1 MWFHYDVYVYEDV
14 CKQELKS
21 ELMVQQRV
29 SGSISVL
36 LQMSLIKSSA
46 YRKLIKFVIVKII
59 FICSVVVSIQRWLY
73 GSRSFFFFA
82 LTLCILGIV
91 HAFVTRSNILIR
103 V

>member
-1 MWFHYDVYVYEDV
+1 MWFHYDVYVNEDV
-14 CKQELKS
+14 CKQELKL

-59 FICSVVVSIQRWLY
+59 FICSVVVSIQRWLCMALDHF
-73 GSRSFFFFA
+73 SFS
-82 LTLCILGIV
+82 L
-91 HAFVTRSNILIR
+91 
-103 V
+103 